1 MAQDLHLSNLKT
13 ICSKYTKVKEVV
25 LRTVFS
31 FVIIFTWNKIFV
43 INYVE
48 NTVLDKVGHLKYSMH
63 FMLSMNNLAVV
74 YVGGYSSDSTPSLG
88 NSICYGCGPKNKW
101 RKIEGEILIVRERDH
116 KFINIDIFSFPL

>member
-31 FVIIFTWNKIFV
+31 FIIIFMWNKIFV

-74 YVGGYSSDSTPSLG
+74 YVGGWFDP
-88 NSICYGCGPKNKW
+88 
-101 RKIEGEILIVRERDH
+101 
-116 KFINIDIFSFPL
+116 